1 MNILSNLFTEMAM
14 EEGEGQGES
23 ADVQGDEPGPSAP
36 SGEGQTLIYN
46 FVYKCVEKFMAL
58 GGCFVKSLIS
68 HVGR

>member
-36 SGEGQTLIYN
+36 SGEGQNPYL
-46 FVYKCVEKFMAL
+46 
-58 GGCFVKSLIS
+58 
-68 HVGR
+68 